1 MATIDEMTTTMNRLI
16 DSEGSVSIP
25 GLDFFSVVDNL
36 VEKKYADSLS
46 ACETSTERME
56 MKDRLSKYYT
66 EGEGKLAVQTEIAS
80 IKSNFSAVKDQLS
93 FVSEA
98 VVANTASNALP
109 PMLGAAVAP
118 NPLYIVAENK
128 VKLNQMKAMLK
139 NISACIV
146 NLLKSAINL
155 MFQLPSSVMA
165 VIDTFA
171 TVKSAVESI
180 PVA

>member
-1 MATIDEMTTTMNRLI
+1 MATIDEMTTTMNRFI

-25 GLDFFSVVDNL
+25 GLDFSSVVDNL

-80 IKSNFSAVKDQLS
+80 IKSNFSAAKDQLS

-98 VVANTASNALP
+98 VVANAASNLLP
-109 PMLGAAVAP
+109 PMIGTASP
-118 NPLYIVAENK
+118 NPAYIFAENK

>member
-1 MATIDEMTTTMNRLI
+1 MATIDEMVSTMNKLI
-16 DSEGSVSIP
+16 ESDGSVSIP
-25 GLDFFSVVDNL
+25 GLDFSSVVDNL

-80 IKSNFSAVKDQLS
+80 IKSNFSAAKDQLS

-109 PMLGAAVAP
+109 PMLGTASP
-118 NPLYIVAENK
+118 NPAYTYAENK

-139 NISACIV
+139 NIGACIV
-146 NLLKSAINL
+146 NLLKSAVNL
-155 MFQLPSSVMA
+155 MFQLPSSVMTI
-165 VIDTFA
+165 IDTFA
-171 TVKSAVESI
+171 TVKSAVDSI

>member
-25 GLDFFSVVDNL
+25 GLDFSSVVDNL

-66 EGEGKLAVQTEIAS
+66 EGEGKLAVQIEIAS
-80 IKSNFSAVKDQLS
+80 IKSNFSAAKDQLS

-98 VVANTASNALP
+98 VVANAASNLLP
-109 PMLGAAVAP
+109 PMIGTASP
-118 NPLYIVAENK
+118 NPAYIYAENK

-146 NLLKSAINL
+146 NLLKSAIKL

>member
-1 MATIDEMTTTMNRLI
+1 MATIDEMTITMNRLI

-25 GLDFFSVVDNL
+25 GLDFSSVVDNL

-80 IKSNFSAVKDQLS
+80 IKSNFSAAKDQLS

-98 VVANTASNALP
+98 VVANAASNLLP
-109 PMLGAAVAP
+109 PMIGTVSP
-118 NPLYIVAENK
+118 NPAYIYAENK

>member
-25 GLDFFSVVDNL
+25 GLDFSSVVDNL

-66 EGEGKLAVQTEIAS
+66 EGEGKLVVQTEIAS
-80 IKSNFSAVKDQLS
+80 IKSNFSAAKDQLS

-98 VVANTASNALP
+98 VVANTASNLLP
-109 PMLGAAVAP
+109 PMIGTASP
-118 NPLYIVAENK
+118 NPAYIFAENK